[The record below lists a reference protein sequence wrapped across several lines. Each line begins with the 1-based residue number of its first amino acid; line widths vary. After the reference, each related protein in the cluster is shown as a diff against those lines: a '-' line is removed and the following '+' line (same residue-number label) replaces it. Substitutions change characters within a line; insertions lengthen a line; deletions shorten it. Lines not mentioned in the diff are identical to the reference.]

1 MNELVQSKIAPLK
14 LLIKKNLLAIAVGG
28 IIFVSSIIVLLPE
41 ILHVIPAGYVGVIYN
56 PLANGVNTKYIL
68 NEGAHL
74 VMPWSKVT
82 QYSIQT
88 QSQTLNVEVLTL
100 DQLKTKATVM
110 FQFEIDSKTVPYLH
124 KYIGTDYVSK
134 IVVPEVTQ
142 ITRQVIGKLS
152 SKDAFTSS
160 LTAVAKD
167 IAIDTNERI
176 INSFNPDGLLKLHL
190 LDINSVQI
198 SKVEYPEAVAQAI
211 EQKVTEQT
219 KADAMVFVL
228 QAAQKEAE
236 RKKIEAGGIKSFQD
250 TIGSG
255 LTENYLRLT
264 GIQATK
270 ELANSSN
277 AKIVIF
283 GSGQSGLPLIFD
295 DFKNTNSK
303 NSGAK

>member
-1 MNELVQSKIAPLK
+1 MNELVRSKITYLK
-14 LLIKKNLLAIAVGG
+14 LLVKKNLLAIAAGG
-28 IIFVSSIIVLLPE
+28 IIFVSSIIVLLPV

-56 PLANGVNTKYIL
+56 PLANGVNTKFIL
-68 NEGAHL
+68 EEGAHL

-88 QSQTLNVEVLTL
+88 QIQTLTIEVLTL
-100 DQLKTKATVM
+100 DQLKTKATVAY
-110 FQFEIDSKTVPYLH
+110 QFEIDAKTVPYLH

-134 IVVPEVTQ
+134 IVTPEVTQ

-198 SKVEYPEAVAQAI
+198 TNVEYPEAVSQAMQ
-211 EQKVTEQT
+211 QKVTEQA
-219 KADAMVFVL
+219 KADAMTFVL

-250 TIGSG
+250 TIGTG

-264 GIQATK
+264 GIQATEK
-270 ELANSSN
+270 LANSNN

-303 NSGAK
+303 NSGSK

>member
-1 MNELVQSKIAPLK
+1 MNEYTQQKIAALK
-14 LLIKKNLLAIAVGG
+14 SLVKKNLLAISVGG
-28 IIFVSSIIVLLPE
+28 IVFVSSIIVLLPE

-56 PLANGVNTKYIL
+56 PLANGVITKYTL

-74 VMPWSKVT
+74 VMPWNKIT

-88 QSQTLNVEVLTL
+88 QIETINVEVLTL
-100 DQLKTKATVM
+100 DQLKTKATVI
-110 FQFEIDSKTVPYLH
+110 FQYEIDPKTVPFLH
-124 KYIGTDYVSK
+124 KYIGVDYVSK
-134 IVVPEVTQ
+134 IVKPEVTQ
-142 ITRQVIGKLS
+142 ITRQVIGKIS

-176 INSFNPDGLLKLHL
+176 INSFNPDGLTKLHL

-198 SKVEYPEAVAQAI
+198 TNIEYPEAVAEAMQR
-211 EQKVTEQT
+211 KVTEQA
-219 KADAMVFVL
+219 KADAMVWVL
-228 QAAQKEAE
+228 QGAQREAE

-264 GIQATK
+264 GIQASEK
-270 ELANSSN
+270 LASSNN

-295 DFKNTNSK
+295 DFKNSNSK
-303 NSGAK
+303 NSGSK

>member
-1 MNELVQSKIAPLK
+1 MNEYTQKKIATLK
-14 LLIKKNLLAIAVGG
+14 ILVKKNLLAISVGG
-28 IIFVSSIIVLLPE
+28 IVFVSSIIVLLPE
-41 ILHVIPAGYVGVIYN
+41 ILHIIPAGYVGVIYN
-56 PLANGVNTKYIL
+56 PLANGVITKYTL

-74 VMPWSKVT
+74 VMPWNKVT

-88 QSQTLNVEVLTL
+88 QIETINVEVLTL
-100 DQLKTKATVM
+100 DQLKTKASVI
-110 FQFEIDSKTVPYLH
+110 FQYEIDPKTVPFLH
-124 KYIGTDYVSK
+124 KYIGANYVDK
-134 IVVPEVTQ
+134 IVKPEVTQ
-142 ITRQVIGKLS
+142 ITRQIIGKIS

-176 INSFNPDGLLKLHL
+176 INAFNPDGLTKLHL
-190 LDINSVQI
+190 LNINSVQI
-198 SKVEYPEAVAQAI
+198 TNIEYPEAVADAMQR
-211 EQKVTEQT
+211 KVTEQA
-219 KADAMVFVL
+219 KADAMVWVI
-228 QAAQKEAE
+228 QAAQREAE

-264 GIQATK
+264 GIQASK
-270 ELANSSN
+270 ELASSNN

-295 DFKNTNSK
+295 DFKNSNSK
-303 NSGAK
+303 NSGSK

>member
-1 MNELVQSKIAPLK
+1 MNELVQSKIAYLK
-14 LLIKKNLLAIAVGG
+14 LLVKKNLLAIAVGA

-41 ILHVIPAGYVGVIYN
+41 ILHVIPAGYLGVIYN

-68 NEGAHL
+68 GEGAHL

-82 QYSIQT
+82 QYTIQT
-88 QSQTLNVEVLTL
+88 QIQTVSIDVLTL
-100 DQLKTKATVM
+100 DQLKTKAKVT
-110 FQFEIDSKTVPYLH
+110 FQFEIDPKTVPYLH

-134 IVVPEVTQ
+134 IIIPEIEQ
-142 ITRQVIGKLS
+142 ITRQVVGKLS

-160 LTAVAKD
+160 LTAVTKD
-167 IAIDTNERI
+167 IVMDTNERI
-176 INSFNPDGLLKLHL
+176 INAFNPDGLIKLHL
-190 LDINSVQI
+190 LNINSVQI
-198 SKVEYPEAVAQAI
+198 TNIEYPEPVMKAI

-219 KADAMVFVL
+219 KAEAMVWVL
-228 QAAQKEAE
+228 EAAQKEAE
-236 RKKIEAGGIKSFQD
+236 RKKIEASGIKAFQD

-264 GIQATK
+264 GIQASEK
-270 ELANSSN
+270 LANSNN

-295 DFKNTNSK
+295 DFKNGNSK
-303 NSGAK
+303 TSGAK